1 MSRLTSILLLSG
13 LLWTAPSV
21 LAVVSE
27 DEVQQVRPSHD
38 RPYFMPAE
46 ERQRIQGLVRKEP
59 WAKTEYARVRAEAE
73 KGNGFWAGFLYALDG
88 DEGQLDTAREYLMG
102 AIGPE
107 SWNVRHYSKLMADP
121 NHFKAGAPHLGPV
134 YYHLDFR
141 PFVVFDW
148 VYRGLSDD
156 DRKMFTRGIEV
167 YAEYRMRA
175 MDRWYQTP
183 NLVFKPTFMVAM
195 AGLSAQDDEMLQWGL
210 FRTKPHGKRL
220 GGYFPVLDYML
231 RDGGPWHEA
240 TIYPIAHEDLWC
252 MSILSRYGKLYDG
265 RDWFAMTAPG
275 GGSPKGLMDYYIET
289 AYPIERTGHGAGQ
302 IRVATYG
309 DGATSPG
316 GDLFLVNPAGD
327 GLNAEKAFIAAYNAS
342 GDARYAGFMRMIKDY
357 QPNLWDQ
364 RPVPEKAELPAA
376 PSKIWPTY
384 GLAILR
390 SDESPAYWTSGRAIA
405 VFQLMSQGYGHDH
418 RDKFAIMLHGAGRL
432 LYPDY
437 NAIQYESSAIGWTRH
452 TCSHNT
458 LIVDEQDTAN
468 AQPTAIRHEFS
479 PEVKYLAT
487 SAEEVFE
494 GVKQTRV
501 LLLTGEYLLDVF
513 HARSELPH
521 TYDYM
526 LHCFGEARPVGPACR
541 AGPEHSKVVI
551 SKVPSGSRDLPRF
564 RPAANLMSRYWVI
577 ENKQA
582 MSTDQPWSFDFVHKE
597 TPDSRPGN
605 YGPPWYDHTANV
617 RVSMTAEPETQVVH
631 GIWGKQYEKLVAER
645 YKDKKRLDRLSSL
658 VVRRDQR
665 PETVFI
671 ATHEPYANGERPQ
684 IRRITKLAESAAAVL
699 VRVEADQFTDYA
711 AVSFGPQ
718 PGRPV
723 HVLGDGKATVQF
735 RDYAYA
741 RVDRAGRVTARGD
754 VLGLRI
760 PGARGPLVLAGEQV
774 PAAQQGGALVHLTA
788 RATAAPE
795 MEPRCPLKVT
805 PSPTQLRVWTRD
817 HKSVSLSVSNT
828 LRKRVTGRIEFDL
841 PDGITTDPASP
852 EFGPVGAGKTATA
865 EAEFHVF
872 DPQPGKLTI
881 PYRVVY
887 REEDSAEEIRT
898 QAQPLV
904 AYAGPTLEQRFQFP
918 KPPVYRAVT
927 SWYTAQMRMSDG
939 AFIYLADDS
948 DRVRLAG
955 EPLFLLSEGE
965 GDQRVDMLGPE
976 PQKLGVW
983 PGHQPPNV
991 VAEAYGR
998 TENRS
1003 QRCRWQAIFM
1013 VNSIMFRMDPD
1024 WSRFETARF
1033 TLPGNWRSSGGKP
1046 QWRRIVAV
1054 DGRGKERESR
1064 PGSDITVAA
1073 ALLGFPDGDYHL
1085 AFQFTP
1091 PQKVTFRDAGMEFT
1105 VGVVNRDS
1113 WRIGF
1118 CKRDQFDQWRG
1129 KP

>member
-1 MSRLTSILLLSG
+1 
-13 LLWTAPSV
+13 
-21 LAVVSE
+21 
-27 DEVQQVRPSHD
+27 
-38 RPYFMPAE
+38 MPRE
-46 ERQRIQGLVRKEP
+46 ERHRIQTLVRKEP
-59 WAKTEYARVRAEAE
+59 WAKAEYERIRAEAE

-88 DEGQLDTAREYLMG
+88 DAGQLDTARKYLMG

-121 NHFKAGAPHLGPV
+121 VHFKAGAPHLGPV
-134 YYHLDFR
+134 YYHLDYR

-156 DRKMFTRGIEV
+156 DRKLFTRGIEV
-167 YAEYRMRA
+167 YAQYRMRA

-195 AGLSAQDDEMLQWGL
+195 AGLSVQDEEMLRWGL

-275 GGSPKGLMDYYIET
+275 GGSPKGLMDYYIDT

-302 IRVATYG
+302 IRVATCG
-309 DGATSPG
+309 DGATSCG
-316 GDLFLVNPAGD
+316 SDLFLVNPAGD
-327 GLNAEKAFIAAYNAS
+327 GLNAEKALVAAYNAC
-342 GDARYAGFMRMIKDY
+342 GDPRYAGFVRMIKDY
-357 QPNLWDQ
+357 QPNLWDR
-364 RPVPEKAELPAA
+364 RPVPDEAELPSA

-384 GLAILR
+384 GLAMLR
-390 SDESPAYWTSGRAIA
+390 SDESPNYWTSGRAIA

-494 GVKQTRV
+494 GVEQTRV
-501 LLLTGEYLLDVF
+501 LLLTGEYLLDAF

-526 LHCFGEARPVGPACR
+526 LHCLGEAK
-541 AGPEHSKVVI
+541 S
-551 SKVPSGSRDLPRF
+551 SGGDF
-564 RPAANLMSRYWVI
+564 RPAASLMARYWVI
-577 ENKQA
+577 ENKRA
-582 MSTDQPWSFDFVHKE
+582 ITTDQPWSFDFVNKDA
-597 TPDSRPGN
+597 PDSRPGN
-605 YGPPWYDHTANV
+605 YGAQWYDHTANV
-617 RVSMTAEPETQVVH
+617 RVSMAAEPETQVVH

-645 YKDKKRLDRLSSL
+645 YKDKKKLSLLSSL

-665 PETVFI
+665 PQAVFI
-671 ATHEPYANGERPQ
+671 ATHEPYANQQRPR
-684 IRRITKLAESAAAVL
+684 IRRVIKLAQSDDAAL

-718 PGRPV
+718 PTRPV
-723 HVLGDGKATVQF
+723 HVLSDGKATIQF
-735 RDYAYA
+735 RDYAYV
-741 RVDRAGRVTARGD
+741 RVDRGGRMAARGD

-760 PGARGPLVLAGEQV
+760 PGARGPFVLDGEQV
-774 PAAQQGGALVHLTA
+774 PAAQLSGALVYLTA
-788 RATAAPE
+788 EATAAPE
-795 MEPRCPLKVT
+795 AEPLCPLKVI
-805 PSPTQLRVWTRD
+805 PAPRQLRVWTRD
-817 HKSVSLSVSNT
+817 HKPVRFSVRNVM
-828 LRKRVTGRIEFDL
+828 RKPVTGRIEFVF
-841 PDGITTDPASP
+841 PEGITVDPASP
-852 EFGPVGAGKTATA
+852 EFGPVGPGKTATA
-865 EAEFHVF
+865 AAEFHIF

-887 REEDSAEEIRT
+887 REEDSADEIRT

-918 KPPVYRAVT
+918 NLPVYQAVT
-927 SWYTAQMRMSDG
+927 SWYTAQMRMADG
-939 AFIYLADDS
+939 ACIYLADDS
-948 DRVRLAG
+948 DRVRLDG
-955 EPLFLLSEGE
+955 EPLFLLSEGD
-965 GDQRVDMLGPE
+965 GDERVEMLGRE

-983 PGHQPPNV
+983 PGHQPPNL

-1003 QRCRWQAIFM
+1003 QRCRWQAVFM

-1033 TLPGNWRSSGGKP
+1033 TLPGNWRCSRGKP
-1046 QWRRIVAV
+1046 QWRRVITV
-1054 DGRGKERESR
+1054 DGNGKEHESR
-1064 PGSDITVAA
+1064 PGSDITVSA
-1073 ALLGFPDGDYHL
+1073 ALLEFPDGDYHL

-1091 PQKVTFRDAGMEFT
+1091 PQKVTFRDVGMEFT

-1118 CKRDQFDQWRG
+1118 CKPDQFDQWRG